1 MIYHIVSSV
10 LALLIVGSV
19 ICRVRHMKSGVTKL
33 SVFIP
38 HAGLAV
44 GATAAVILPVQ
55 YAIPSILGAVLLSL
69 LMGAKRWSKEAPADT
84 KKPENLEPLWW
95 PVIVGGHDKK

>member
-10 LALLIVGSV
+10 LALFIVGSV
-19 ICRVRHMKSGVTKL
+19 FCRIRQMKSGITKL

-38 HAGLAV
+38 HLGLAV
-44 GATAAVILPVQ
+44 GATAAVVLPVQ

-69 LMGAKRWSKEAPADT
+69 LMGAKRWAKEAPAET
-84 KKPENLEPLWW
+84 KKPQHLEPLYW